1 MNIIHSDMLDF
12 VLAFRGSKT
21 SYLLSD
27 SRDAHLRQFD
37 SGHRYILYY
46 PRGSKLMN
54 AFFQKVYTDL
64 VDHSLSQGEGVHGK
78 EKL

>member
-1 MNIIHSDMLDF
+1 
-12 VLAFRGSKT
+12 
-21 SYLLSD
+21 
-27 SRDAHLRQFD
+27 
-37 SGHRYILYY
+37 
-46 PRGSKLMN
+46 MN